1 MYIAIRREP
10 SGRIYMDKTFFSRY
24 NDNDLGRYNYT
35 KVEVPNEYF
44 EFVYD
49 VDFNDDLTFNEERY
63 LARVEKERIEREL
76 FEYENAIVSL
86 IRRKY
91 NLNQELAILRQ
102 RDVKPEE
109 FSEYNAY
116 VEQCKQEV
124 KNNLTATSN

>member
-1 MYIAIRREP
+1 M
-10 SGRIYMDKTFFSRY
+10 
-24 NDNDLGRYNYT
+24 T
-35 KVEVPNEYF
+35 KYYLNGVEVTPEQAR
-44 EFVYD
+44 
-49 VDFNDDLTFNEERY
+49 DLIPISITEEVV
-63 LARVEKERIEREL
+63 LLREL
-76 FEYENAIVSL
+76 TEEEKVIEYERKIVAK

-124 KNNLTATSN
+124 KNSLTATSN